1 MKTRAGHIVDED
13 ALAAAQRWFP
23 ASSLRIRQL
32 LVSNETFRELCSDLA
47 AAERT
52 LATVEQL
59 PAHIRN
65 ERRAEFTELA
75 EDLAAEI
82 KVALS
87 HPQNPNTE

>member
-1 MKTRAGHIVDED
+1 MKTRAGHIVEED
-13 ALAAAQRWFP
+13 GLAAAQRRFP

-32 LVSNETFRELCSDLA
+32 LVSDETFRELCSDLA

-59 PAHIRN
+59 PVHIRN

-75 EDLAAEI
+75 ETLAAEI

-87 HPQNPNTE
+87 RPRFSKAE